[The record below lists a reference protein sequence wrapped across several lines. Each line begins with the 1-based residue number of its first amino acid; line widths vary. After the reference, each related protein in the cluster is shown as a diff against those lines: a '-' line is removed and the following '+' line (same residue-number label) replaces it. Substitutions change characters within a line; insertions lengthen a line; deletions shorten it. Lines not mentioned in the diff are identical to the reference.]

1 MKEAA
6 ALSWASRTELNPA
19 REDCLAAAS
28 FLTVPRCCL
37 ISIYII
43 KCPITSLH
51 TKVCL
56 ISPGTDLPGEWALL
70 ALGSFLGLLRQTLHT
85 RDHTYMMSAQR
96 GGGGYP
102 QKQT

>member
-28 FLTVPRCCL
+28 FQTVPRCCL

-70 ALGSFLGLLRQTLHT
+70 ALGSFPGLLRQTTFKFTHVFAVDPDDYVVDLEAG
-85 RDHTYMMSAQR
+85 RR
-96 GGGGYP
+96 
-102 QKQT
+102 